1 MYLSNHTIKKLTNLT
16 DHNWPKTL
24 IVDDCSHNRNHSKLV
39 ELLARYFNHSSQKM
53 RFYKGFRMLTL
64 GWPDGA
70 TFIPVDFSL
79 LSSKKSQINDI
90 SSKIDKRSSG
100 YKRRVE
106 ALQTTAEQIPGKIE
120 RAMKTSVDASY
131 VLMDY

>member
-1 MYLSNHTIKKLTNLT
+1 
-16 DHNWPKTL
+16 
-24 IVDDCSHNRNHSKLV
+24 
-39 ELLARYFNHSSQKM
+39 
-53 RFYKGFRMLTL
+53 MLTL
-64 GWPDGA
+64 GWPDGS

-90 SSKIDKRSSG
+90 SSKIDKHSSG

-106 ALQTTAEQIPGKIE
+106 ALQTKAEQIPGKIE

-131 VLMDY
+131 VLMNY